1 MIVVEALMIGL
12 LAALVAGGRIR
23 NLASER
29 LWAEGILL
37 IVLPFQII
45 WPLATQHF
53 GIRCTWSVAAWLL
66 MMLVLFL
73 VLVANSPRRV
83 MLLVAALGVAANMLV
98 IGLNGAMPVSISAIS
113 EIGATRSSARALLA
127 QDCLYRE
134 LSEDTAVPFLADV
147 IPIPG
152 PRWQRSVVSVG
163 DLLLAVGLGGWIFV
177 ACRDHRSEGI
187 RR

>member
-1 MIVVEALMIGL
+1 MLVLEVVMVGL
-12 LAALVAGGRIR
+12 LAALVSGGRIR
-23 NLASER
+23 NLIRER
-29 LWAEGILL
+29 LWAEGVLL
-37 IVLPFQII
+37 TVLPFQII
-45 WPLATQHF
+45 WPLATRHF
-53 GIRCTWSVAAWLL
+53 GIRCSWSVAAWLL
-66 MMLVLFL
+66 MMLILFL
-73 VLVANSPRRV
+73 VLVANSRHRPV
-83 MLLVAALGVAANMLV
+83 LLLAALGVAANMLV

-134 LSEDTAVPFLADV
+134 LSEDTALSLFADV

-177 ACRDHRSEGI
+177 ACRGHRSE
-187 RR
+187 